1 MDKTSSKK
9 PAKSKL
15 TNVIL
20 NVSIIILF
28 LVCGYLVYS
37 TVGKTFSSRNDTPKN
52 ITDTTSTITKQ
63 PNLTVQ
69 LDVRNGT
76 GEDGVAKLFADYLRD
91 MGYDV
96 VEMGN
101 YVTED
106 QDKSLILDRTGNTK
120 NCTKVASV
128 LGISEKNVIQQINDE
143 LYLDATVVIGKDY
156 KELTPYL
163 KKKTN

>member
-1 MDKTSSKK
+1 MEKTSSQK
-9 PAKSKL
+9 PKKSKL

-28 LVCGYLVYS
+28 VVCGYLIYS
-37 TVGKTFSSRNDTPKN
+37 IAGKTLSSKN
-52 ITDTTSTITKQ
+52 ESSNKITDTTSAVTKQ

-91 MGYDV
+91 QGYDV

-128 LGISEKNVIQQINDE
+128 LGISDKNVIQQINDE

>member
-1 MDKTSSKK
+1 MEKTSSQK
-9 PAKSKL
+9 PKKSKL

-20 NVSIIILF
+20 NVSILILF
-28 LVCGYLVYS
+28 VVCGYLIYS
-37 TVGKTFSSRNDTPKN
+37 IAGKTLSSKNETPKN
-52 ITDTTSTITKQ
+52 ITDTTSTVTKQ

-91 MGYDV
+91 QGYDV

-120 NCTKVASV
+120 NCSKVASV
-128 LGISEKNVIQQINDE
+128 LGISDKNVIQQINNE